1 MRIYKENKLN
11 LQKRSVTI
19 FSFKKSTKI
28 KIKLF
33 LSRFFFYLVPTN
45 DELVVGVYAVLLI

>member
-33 LSRFFFYLVPTN
+33 LIRFFFYLVPTN